1 MKGSKPF
8 SQLLPQSFLIK
19 IHKKFLSQ
27 CFHTPENLSGKEIMT
42 RGSLL
47 TCNSLKMSTHKK
59 IKTEWTNAELHKF
72 LTAYFPHLSRSLWMG
87 TQGFCRS
94 LSAVINWIEKQGVF
108 FFFFLHDVNIIYFA
122 YYQNKKAPSFHP
134 HINCQSLPIKVF
146 E

>member
-27 CFHTPENLSGKEIMT
+27 CFHTPENLSSKEIMT

-94 LSAVINWIEKQGVF
+94 LSAVINWIEKQGGF
-108 FFFFLHDVNIIYFA
+108 FFFFCMTWT
-122 YYQNKKAPSFHP
+122 SFTLPTIRIRKHP
-134 HINCQSLPIKVF
+134 HFTLTSTVNPFQ
-146 E
+146 